1 MKQYNI
7 SFRCFYADGSYT
19 THRQD
24 MSLKEIGKWI
34 EAYTFTHPECKRI
47 SVSVWPGDSSI

>member
-34 EAYTFTHPECKRI
+34 EAYTFTHPECRRI
-47 SVSVWPGDSSI
+47 SVSVWPGDNQD